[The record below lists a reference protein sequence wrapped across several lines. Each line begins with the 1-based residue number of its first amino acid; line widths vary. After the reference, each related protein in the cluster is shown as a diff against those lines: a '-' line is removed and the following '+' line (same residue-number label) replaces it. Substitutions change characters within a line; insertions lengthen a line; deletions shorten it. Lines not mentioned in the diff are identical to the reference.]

1 MANMSRVDLNLLVVL
16 EAIYTQGGVSRA
28 AEKLNLTQPAIS
40 HALTR
45 LRQSFDDPLFVRNG
59 RGLAPTPLTRNLIEP
74 LRRSLASVGAVL
86 DRAGR
91 FDPRKTQARFTLAMR
106 DPTEVMALPRLMRR
120 IAADAP
126 FIDLSVVQL
135 RRRAIETAL
144 GAGILD
150 LAIDVLLPLSEQVR
164 RERLSA
170 DRLVVVA
177 RQGHPKIRRGFKLAT
192 YLAESHVMVTS
203 RRRGPGLADVTLS
216 QRDLRRRIRL
226 RCRSYLAAFHVV
238 RETDLILT
246 MAERYA
252 RLLNADFNNKILPLP
267 IEVPTLDSYLYWHAS
282 ADNDPGSRWL
292 RGLVTE
298 AWTKNIVSRTA

>member
-45 LRQSFDDPLFVRNG
+45 LRESFDDPLSVRNG

-106 DPTEVMALPRLMRR
+106 DPAEVIALPRLMRR

-203 RRRGPGLADVTLS
+203 RRRGPGLEDVTLS

-226 RCRSYLAAFHVV
+226 RC
-238 RETDLILT
+238 
-246 MAERYA
+246 
-252 RLLNADFNNKILPLP
+252 
-267 IEVPTLDSYLYWHAS
+267 
-282 ADNDPGSRWL
+282 
-292 RGLVTE
+292 
-298 AWTKNIVSRTA
+298 